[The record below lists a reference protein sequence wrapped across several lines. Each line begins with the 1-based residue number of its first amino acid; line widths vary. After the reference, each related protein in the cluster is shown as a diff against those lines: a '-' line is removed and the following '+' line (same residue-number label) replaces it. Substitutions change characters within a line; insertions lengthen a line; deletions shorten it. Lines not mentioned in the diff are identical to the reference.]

1 MDEKRDLL
9 RHTVAAVAYRAS
21 RAVTDAPDEF
31 GDFQGGGKAP
41 VKILAHMGDL
51 FDWSLTMAQGQ
62 PRWHKSE
69 PLPWAD
75 EKKRFFAS
83 LGAFDAYLASDAPLG
98 VGIEGLMQGPVS
110 DAFHHI
116 GQLAMLRRM
125 AGCPV
130 RRENFYVAPV
140 AVGRVGPEQAEPP
153 NS

>member
-1 MDEKRDLL
+1 MDEKRELM

-51 FDWSLTMAQGQ
+51 FDWALSMVEGNA
-62 PRWHKSE
+62 RWHKSE
-69 PLPWAD
+69 PLPWPE

-83 LGAFDAYLASDAPLG
+83 LAAFDAYLASDAPLG
-98 VGIEGLMQGPVS
+98 VGLEGLMQGPVS
-110 DAFHHI
+110 DAFNHI

-125 AGCPV
+125 AGHPTL
-130 RRENFYVAPV
+130 RENMYLAPV
-140 AVGRVGPEQAEPP
+140 EVGRVGPDQADPP
-153 NS
+153 KS